1 MKIALARLALVVLLL
16 SVVVSPVL
24 GLADLPAALGYLGTQ
39 QNADGGF
46 GNGFTP
52 DSALGSTADVLLAI
66 LALDGNAADFAQGG
80 NTPLTYLSKNGSAAA
95 GSGDLSKLI
104 LALVAAGENPRLF
117 GGVDSV
123 AKLEALSGADGRI
136 GGAADTFVST
146 LLSAIALKSVERP
159 IPAASLALIRK
170 AQQGDGGWAWDGGA
184 STASDT
190 NTTAYAVQA
199 LLAGGEPADGAAVA
213 KALAY
218 YKAIQNEDGG
228 WPYQNPSDYGTATD
242 ANSTAVTVQAIL
254 AAGQDPAGE
263 GWTSAKGKT
272 PNDALDALQN
282 ESGAWSWKAD
292 APGDNLLATVQAAPA
307 RTGKALILATMSVGE
322 AASAAPV
329 TVPVTGGAGVD
340 PAWLVTAAGLA
351 LAVSG
356 ALLRGRKR

>member
-1 MKIALARLALVVLLL
+1 MKTAIARLALVLVLLTL
-16 SVVVSPVL
+16 VVSPVL
-24 GLADLPAALGYLGTQ
+24 ALADLPAALDYLETQ

-66 LALDGNAADFAQGG
+66 LALDGDPAAFVQGG
-80 NTPLTYLSKNGSAAA
+80 NTPLTYLSTSAPAAA

-123 AKLEALSGADGRI
+123 DKLEALAGADGRI

-146 LLSAIALKSVERP
+146 LMSVIALKSVERP
-159 IPAASLALIRK
+159 VSQASLELIRT
-170 AQQGDGGWAWDGGA
+170 AQQDDGGWAWDGSA
-184 STASDT
+184 STPSDT

-199 LLAGGEPADGAAVA
+199 LLASGEPAGGDAVA

-218 YKAIQNEDGG
+218 YEGIQNDDGG

-242 ANSTAVTVQAIL
+242 ANSTAVTVQALL
-254 AAGQDPAGE
+254 AAGEDPAEG
-263 GWTSAKGKT
+263 GWTSALGTT
-272 PNDALDALQN
+272 PYDALDALQN
-282 ESGAWSWKAD
+282 GSGAWSWKAD

-307 RTGKALILATMSVGE
+307 RAGKALLLATMSVGE
-322 AASAAPV
+322 AASLAPA
-329 TVPVTGGAGVD
+329 TVPVTGGPGVD
-340 PAWLVTAAGLA
+340 PAWLLTASGLA
-351 LAVSG
+351 LALG
-356 ALLRGRKR
+356 GILLRARKR